1 MDSKLPRNTE
11 EAAGAL
17 IEAFRQANLNRPPDF
32 DEECAMSDKTLAY
45 ALDEAEPQERA
56 EIKEHLITCRECVDL
71 YFDVRMSKKQAE
83 ASSQQPVPKSAES
96 RAVIHN
102 SSAPA
107 SVSIFQKITADV
119 SRYLSFLTSRQR
131 FASVAAGFAMTCL
144 AVYFFMPRPL
154 EMGIAMTAKPMTV
167 RGASSLEAPFQVK
180 EGDTLKTGEQFQ
192 VKITT
197 DKDTY
202 GYVILAGASGR
213 INTLYSGEFKA
224 DEAKVIPDADEW
236 EKLDYRSGT
245 EQIYLIATDGPV
257 GDFDKKIRE
266 LKTVDAESIKELR
279 PDASLHPL
287 FEFKHE

>member
-154 EMGIAMTAKPMTV
+154 EMGIAITAKPMTV

-180 EGDTLKTGEQFQ
+180 EGDTLKTSERFQ

-197 DKDTY
+197 NNDTY
-202 GYVILAGASGR
+202 GYVILAGTSGR
-213 INTLYSGEFKA
+213 VKTLYSGEFKA
-224 DEAKVIPDADEW
+224 GEPLFIPDAKEW
-236 EKLDYRSGT
+236 EKLDYHSGT
-245 EQIYLIATDGPV
+245 ERIYLIATKRPIGS
-257 GDFDKKIRE
+257 FDKKITE
-266 LKTVDAESIKELR
+266 LKSVDVKSIEELF
-279 PDASLHPL
+279 PDASLYGFG
-287 FEFKHE
+287 FEHE